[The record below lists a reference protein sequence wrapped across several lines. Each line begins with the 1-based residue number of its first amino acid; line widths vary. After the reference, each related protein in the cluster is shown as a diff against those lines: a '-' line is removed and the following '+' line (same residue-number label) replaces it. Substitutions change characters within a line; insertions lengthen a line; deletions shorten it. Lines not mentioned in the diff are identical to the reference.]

1 MNLRIVGRA
10 NELLHD
16 MERMDER
23 SIKRMRR
30 ALVRITQGRP

>member
-16 MERMDER
+16 MERKDEI

-30 ALVRITQGRP
+30 ALGRLTKRKR

>member
-10 NELLHD
+10 NELLND
-16 MERMDER
+16 MKRRDEI

-30 ALVRITQGRP
+30 ALGRLTQRKP